1 MHCRSFFDRCCAHCC
16 CARFLVLSVTVLGP
30 VGGAPGQGWGGPRA
44 SRACFWWPPWKPP
57 LCPGSPAKDGDGCAA
72 SLAGKKSRVSI
83 LGERKASSQ
92 NARHGVYE
100 WKTALVFAL
109 RMHSSQPLQLEPAVC
124 RRKLE
129 ICYPAKDSLLERR
142 GRRAPATQNVVGGR
156 SGHSAPSSRG
166 DAAG

>member
-1 MHCRSFFDRCCAHCC
+1 MAVRR
-16 CARFLVLSVTVLGP
+16 P
-30 VGGAPGQGWGGPRA
+30 
-44 SRACFWWPPWKPP
+44 
-57 LCPGSPAKDGDGCAA
+57 SPAK
-72 SLAGKKSRVSI
+72 KNRVSI

-100 WKTALVFAL
+100 WKTALIFAL

>member
-30 VGGAPGQGWGGPRA
+30 SGRRPWPGVGGTPRVA
-44 SRACFWWPPWKPP
+44 GLFLVAPWKPP

-83 LGERKASSQ
+83 LGERKASSK

-124 RRKLE
+124 RRKL
-129 ICYPAKDSLLERR
+129 DLLPSER
-142 GRRAPATQNVVGGR
+142 
-156 SGHSAPSSRG
+156 
-166 DAAG
+166 

>member
-44 SRACFWWPPWKPP
+44 SRACFWCRLGSFHCVLGVQLRMGMAVRRP
-57 LCPGSPAKDGDGCAA
+57 SPAKKVGIHPWC
-72 SLAGKKSRVSI
+72 
-83 LGERKASSQ
+83 ERKASSQ

-124 RRKLE
+124 RRKL
-129 ICYPAKDSLLERR
+129 DLLPSER
-142 GRRAPATQNVVGGR
+142 
-156 SGHSAPSSRG
+156 
-166 DAAG
+166 

>member
-1 MHCRSFFDRCCAHCC
+1 M
-16 CARFLVLSVTVLGP
+16 LMGLSGRPAGRP
-30 VGGAPGQGWGGPRA
+30 VP
-44 SRACFWWPPWKPP
+44 
-57 LCPGSPAKDGDGCAA
+57 
-72 SLAGKKSRVSI
+72 VSS
-83 LGERKASSQ
+83 LGELKTDSQ

-100 WKTALVFAL
+100 WKTVLVFAL

-156 SGHSAPSSRG
+156 SGRSAPSSRG

>member
-1 MHCRSFFDRCCAHCC
+1 MGMAVRR
-16 CARFLVLSVTVLGP
+16 P
-30 VGGAPGQGWGGPRA
+30 
-44 SRACFWWPPWKPP
+44 
-57 LCPGSPAKDGDGCAA
+57 SPAKKVA
-72 SLAGKKSRVSI
+72 VSI

-156 SGHSAPSSRG
+156 SGRSAPSSRG

>member
-44 SRACFWWPPWKPP
+44 SRACFWWPRKPP

-72 SLAGKKSRVSI
+72 SLAGKKSRVS
-83 LGERKASSQ
+83 RSSALVKDIK
-92 NARHGVYE
+92 NAHRGVYE
-100 WKTALVFAL
+100 WKTALFFAL
-109 RMHSSQPLQLEPAVC
+109 RMHSSSRCNWSLRFVAVS
-124 RRKLE
+124 L

>member
-57 LCPGSPAKDGDGCAA
+57 LCPGSPAKDGDGSEA
-72 SLAGKKSRVSI
+72 SLWRLRFLAYQSRHQ
-83 LGERKASSQ
+83 LKGRRK

-124 RRKLE
+124 RRKL
-129 ICYPAKDSLLERR
+129 DLLPSER
-142 GRRAPATQNVVGGR
+142 
-156 SGHSAPSSRG
+156 
-166 DAAG
+166 